1 MNDQVIK
8 LSAIKNEQVHEIV
21 KRFLH
26 GVAEF
31 RAINL
36 EYPEY
41 LALKCLVLFDPG
53 IICMH
58 MLFDILSSL

>member
-8 LSAIKNEQVHEIV
+8 LSSIKNEQVYDIV
-21 KRFLH
+21 KRFLQ

-31 RAINL
+31 RSINL
-36 EYPEY
+36 DYTEY

-53 IICMH
+53 
-58 MLFDILSSL
+58 